1 MSISYPG
8 SRKSGQSLP
17 APRLPEQFPPA
28 AVSNVRAD
36 APSLLTIRM
45 ETLAVQGG
53 RLHSYGLE

>member
-1 MSISYPG
+1 M
-8 SRKSGQSLP
+8 P

-28 AVSNVRAD
+28 TVSNVRAD
-36 APSLLTIRM
+36 APALLTIRM